1 MGAAVKRHP
10 GIRVTTLALTGLVV
24 LVLAWLVMRWVEGT
38 TGNIPDPGWVG
49 AAAMLFLGG
58 GVLVAGWQ
66 VRKFRDGTPSPSM
79 TALRAA
85 RTLVLGQAA
94 ALTGAALSG
103 WYAAIVLVLLP
114 DADVESQRSRL
125 WPFALHVV
133 VALALAVAGMVVQRW
148 CRVRPRDEG
157 DEDELP
163 HLDGHARDR

>member
-1 MGAAVKRHP
+1 MGPVVKRHP
-10 GIRVTTLALTGLVV
+10 GIRVTTLVLTGLAV
-24 LVLAWLVMRWVEGT
+24 LVLAWLIMRWVEASRGA
-38 TGNIPDPGWVG
+38 IPDPGWVG

-66 VRKFRDGTPSPSM
+66 VRTFRDGAPSPSM

-94 ALTGAALSG
+94 ALTGAALTG

-114 DADVESQRSRL
+114 DADVESQRGRI

-133 VALALAVAGMVVQRW
+133 LAVALAIAGMVVQRW

-157 DEDELP
+157 DEDELR
-163 HLDGHARDR
+163 HLNGYAEDR